1 MSERTSY
8 LAIRDEFLLIAFQY
22 CADKFQNGM
31 VLPWKE
37 GESEWVYAADVLA
50 QKYDMPV
57 EKMMLSVAAVIAN
70 AGRIPPFHHKHLK
83 HIHDYLEQNNINQII
98 DALYTEPNEDEETEE
113 EYFPYD
119 LNRVIHNPEILTPE
133 RYGELQRRREEKRA
147 RYEEERRKEEEQER
161 LRQERYEQLQHERIM
176 RRLAKKNN
184 KQGVGKN
191 KTGR

>member
-1 MSERTSY
+1 MSERMSY

-22 CADKFQNGM
+22 CTDKFQNGQ
-31 VLPWKE
+31 VLPWQD
-37 GESEWVYAADVLA
+37 GESEWVYAADILA
-50 QKYDMPV
+50 QKYDMPI

-70 AGRIPPFHHKHLK
+70 AGRIPPFHHTHLK
-83 HIHDYLEQNNINQII
+83 HIHDYLEQNNIDQII
-98 DALYTEPNEDEETEE
+98 AELYTEPNEDEETEE

-133 RYGELQRRREEKRA
+133 RYGELQRRREEKIA

-176 RRLAKKNN
+176 RRLAKKKSKNFSN
-184 KQGVGKN
+184 KKSS
-191 KTGR
+191 